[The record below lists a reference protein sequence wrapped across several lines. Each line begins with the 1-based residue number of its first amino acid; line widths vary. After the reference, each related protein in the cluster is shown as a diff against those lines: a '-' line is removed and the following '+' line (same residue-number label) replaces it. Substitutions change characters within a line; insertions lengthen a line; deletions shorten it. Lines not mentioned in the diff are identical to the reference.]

1 MSELLSR
8 AMLWKEEQ
16 DLIFYQT
23 LPLTYYKML
32 KRLPLQD
39 DKLGT
44 KPVGKVAVVFVP
56 TSGSEEEPAAA
67 AEEEPDS
74 DDFDPLPPLPHERRP
89 SITGKVHPD
98 SLMVYSRNAG
108 TIPGAQG
115 PIEDPYHV
123 HVYSAAAGTCLKFL
137 ETASCRPKWSSFKLG
152 LSPSHH
158 FGKAKVY
165 EEAEEKTTHNK
176 CGCEAQVHVLQLA
189 FHIME
194 PHTIKWGF
202 LPNIPGPLPGFDFI
216 IEHHNESPFVLAV
229 NKALTWRRLEGH
241 SGGSHL
247 QNDLV
252 DLTAAAMRAQQLR
265 LFCLAR
271 SSTSSNAQNSMHEE
285 DRGTSSSI
293 VPEEHSRCLLI
304 QEASPREAS
313 NKCLALLPD
322 KSRLLPQTN

>member
-1 MSELLSR
+1 MEL
-8 AMLWKEEQ
+8 
-16 DLIFYQT
+16 
-23 LPLTYYKML
+23 
-32 KRLPLQD
+32 
-39 DKLGT
+39 
-44 KPVGKVAVVFVP
+44 
-56 TSGSEEEPAAA
+56 
-67 AEEEPDS
+67 
-74 DDFDPLPPLPHERRP
+74 
-89 SITGKVHPD
+89 
-98 SLMVYSRNAG
+98 
-108 TIPGAQG
+108 
-115 PIEDPYHV
+115 
-123 HVYSAAAGTCLKFL
+123 
-137 ETASCRPKWSSFKLG
+137 KLG

-158 FGKAKVY
+158 FGKAKVH

-202 LPNIPGPLPGFDFI
+202 LPNIPGPLPGFDFLGII

-252 DLTAAAMRAQQLR
+252 DLTAAATRAQQLR

-271 SSTSSNAQNSMHEE
+271 SSTSSNTHNSTHEE

-293 VPEEHSRCLLI
+293 VPDKHSGCLLI
-304 QEASPREAS
+304 QVPFLGRPVINLSAWPHYLTNPDCFHGPTDHAHT
-313 NKCLALLPD
+313 CLFDNHYQHAPQNAHMHL
-322 KSRLLPQTN
+322 RLLLSLPTSSLLLEPGLPSIFPLQHDQYFSNLLLFYQLSNLQSS